1 MCPALLGTENT
12 HRLLTHGKSGEDCQ
26 QRKKPVVGKVRTVPT
41 QGDFLEEVALQL
53 GPEGWTGF
61 HQVDTEGKGQLE
73 RQKELPR

>member
-1 MCPALLGTENT
+1 MCSALLGTENT

-61 HQVDTEGKGQLE
+61 QQVDTEGKGAVGE
-73 RQKELPR
+73 TKGTA